1 MRICQVHPAC
11 GIDVPPKD
19 WGAIEKIVW
28 ELHLNFLAHGHESEI
43 KFATEIN
50 PGDFDVVHCHVGNLA
65 LMLQERGV
73 PYVFQLHDHH
83 AFHYGKDSHV
93 FRENM
98 KAIEGSIATLVPAR
112 YLVGYFDH
120 PKVQY
125 FAHGINNKE
134 FYPIEKPIPQEPKLL
149 MVANNGLAGNA
160 GFDRKG
166 FSYGIALA
174 QARNLPITVAGPS
187 NNKHF
192 FNSHL
197 WTLAY
202 PKLNIIFDLP
212 NSKLLN
218 LYHQHD
224 IFIHPT
230 MLEAGH
236 PNLTMIE
243 AAAAGLP
250 IIADWE
256 HETTF
261 HGAWRAPRDVF
272 EMAKGLDDIMNNW
285 DLYREKCSNTAQEL
299 DWYNRVTELVKLYER
314 SFEGNI
320 Q

>member
-1 MRICQVHPAC
+1 MRICQLHPAC

-28 ELHLNFLAHGHESEI
+28 ELHLNFLEQGHESFI
-43 KFATEIN
+43 KFATEVN
-50 PGDFDVVHCHVGNLA
+50 PGDFDIVHCHVGNLA
-65 LMLQERGV
+65 LMLQEREI

-83 AFHYGKDSHV
+83 AYHYGKDSYV
-93 FRENM
+93 FKENM
-98 KAIEGSIATLVPAR
+98 QAIEGSILSLVPAR
-112 YLVGYFDH
+112 YLVDYFDH

-134 FYPIEKPIPQEPKLL
+134 FYPIKKSKPKEPKLL
-149 MVANNGLAGNA
+149 MVANNGLAGNPS
-160 GFDRKG
+160 FDRKG

-174 QARNLPITVAGPS
+174 QIRNLPITVAGPS

-192 FNSHL
+192 FNNHL
-197 WTLAY
+197 WALAY

-212 NSKLLN
+212 NSQLLD

-256 HETTF
+256 HETVF
-261 HGAWRAPRDVF
+261 HGAWRSPRDIF
-272 EMAKGLDDIMNNW
+272 EMGKGLDNILNNW
-285 DLYREKCSNTAQEL
+285 ENYRQKCLDTAKEL
-299 DWYNRVTELVKLYER
+299 DWYNRAEKLVKIYQEV
-314 SFEGNI
+314 I
-320 Q
+320 

>member
-1 MRICQVHPAC
+1 MKICQVHPAC

-28 ELHLNFLAHGHESEI
+28 ELHLNFLAHGYESEI

-65 LMLQERGV
+65 LMLQKQGV

-83 AFHYGKDSHV
+83 AYHYGKDSHV

-98 KAIEGSIATLVPAR
+98 KAIEGSIASLVPAR
-112 YLVGYFDH
+112 YLVEYFDH

-134 FYPIEKPIPQEPKLL
+134 FYPIKKSKPKEPKLL
-149 MVANNGLAGNA
+149 MVANNGLAGNPS
-160 GFDRKG
+160 FDRKG

-174 QARNLPITVAGPS
+174 QSRNLPITVAGPS

-212 NSKLLN
+212 NSELLN

-243 AAAAGLP
+243 AVAAGLP
-250 IIADWE
+250 VVADWE
-256 HETTF
+256 HETVF
-261 HGAWRAPRDVF
+261 HGGWRAPRDVF
-272 EMAKGLDDIMNNW
+272 EMARGLDDIINNW
-285 DLYREKCSNTAQEL
+285 DDYRQRCSNTAQEL
-299 DWYNRVTELVKLYER
+299 DWFNRAEELVKIYQEV
-314 SFEGNI
+314 I
-320 Q
+320 

>member
-50 PGDFDVVHCHVGNLA
+50 PSDFDIVHCHVGNLA
-65 LMLQERGV
+65 IMLQEREI
-73 PYVFQLHDHH
+73 PYIFQLHDHH
-83 AFHYGKDSHV
+83 AYHYGKDSHV
-93 FRENM
+93 FKENI
-98 KAIEGSIATLVPAR
+98 KAIEGSITSLVPAK
-112 YLVGYFDH
+112 YLVDYFDH

-125 FAHGINNKE
+125 FAHGVNNKE
-134 FYPIEKPIPQEPKLL
+134 FYPIDKPKPTEPKLL
-149 MVANNGLAGNA
+149 MVANNGLAGNP

-174 QARNLPITVAGPS
+174 QSRNLPITIAGPS

-192 FNSHL
+192 FNNHL

-212 NSKLLN
+212 NSELLN

-243 AAAAGLP
+243 AVAAGLP
-250 IIADWE
+250 VIADWE
-256 HETTF
+256 YSTDF

-272 EMAKGLDDIMNNW
+272 EMTKGLDDIMNNW
-285 DLYREKCSNTAQEL
+285 DDYRQRCFNTAKEL
-299 DWYNRVTELVKLYER
+299 DWFNRAGKLVKIYQEVV
-314 SFEGNI
+314 
-320 Q
+320 

>member
-1 MRICQVHPAC
+1 MRICQLHPAC

-28 ELHLNFLAHGHESEI
+28 ELHLNFLEQGHESFI
-43 KFATEIN
+43 KFATEVN
-50 PGDFDVVHCHVGNLA
+50 PGDFDIVHCHVGNLA
-65 LMLQERGV
+65 LMLQEREI

-83 AFHYGKDSHV
+83 AYHYGKDSYV
-93 FRENM
+93 FKENM
-98 KAIEGSIATLVPAR
+98 QAIEGSILSLVPAR
-112 YLVGYFDH
+112 YLVDYFDH

-134 FYPIEKPIPQEPKLL
+134 FYPIKKSKPKEPKLL
-149 MVANNGLAGNA
+149 MVANNGLAGNPS
-160 GFDRKG
+160 FDRKG

-174 QARNLPITVAGPS
+174 QIRNLPITVAGPS

-192 FNSHL
+192 FNNHL
-197 WTLAY
+197 WALAY

-212 NSKLLN
+212 NSQLLD

-256 HETTF
+256 HETVF
-261 HGAWRAPRDVF
+261 HGAWRAPRDIF
-272 EMAKGLDDIMNNW
+272 EMGKGLDDILNNW
-285 DLYREKCSNTAQEL
+285 GNYRQKCLDTAKEL
-299 DWYNRVTELVKLYER
+299 DWYNRAEKLVKIYQEV
-314 SFEGNI
+314 I
-320 Q
+320 

>member
-28 ELHLNFLAHGHESEI
+28 ELHLNFLAQGHESEI

-83 AFHYGKDSHV
+83 AYHYGKESHV
-93 FRENM
+93 FKENM
-98 KAIEGSIATLVPAR
+98 RAVEGSMMTLVPAR

-134 FYPIEKPIPQEPKLL
+134 FYPINKPQPTEPKLL
-149 MVANNGLAGNA
+149 MVANNGLAGNS

-174 QARNLPITVAGPS
+174 QLHNLPITVAGPS

-192 FNSHL
+192 FNNHL

-212 NSKLLN
+212 NSELLN

-224 IFIHPT
+224 IFVHPT

-256 HETTF
+256 HETVF

-272 EMAKGLDDIMNNW
+272 EMAKGLDDIMDKW
-285 DLYREKCSNTAQEL
+285 DSYRQRCLDTAQEL

-320 Q
+320 

>member
-1 MRICQVHPAC
+1 
-11 GIDVPPKD
+11 
-19 WGAIEKIVW
+19 
-28 ELHLNFLAHGHESEI
+28 
-43 KFATEIN
+43 
-50 PGDFDVVHCHVGNLA
+50 
-65 LMLQERGV
+65 MLQEREI

-83 AFHYGKDSHV
+83 AYHYGKDSYV
-93 FRENM
+93 FKENM
-98 KAIEGSIATLVPAR
+98 QAIEGSILSLVPAR
-112 YLVGYFDH
+112 YLVDYFDH

-125 FAHGINNKE
+125 FAHGVSNKE
-134 FYPIEKPIPQEPKLL
+134 FYPIEKPIPLEPKLL
-149 MVANNGLAGNA
+149 MVANNGLAGNP

-174 QARNLPITVAGPS
+174 QIRNLPITVAGPS

-192 FNSHL
+192 FNNHL
-197 WTLAY
+197 WALAY

-212 NSKLLN
+212 NSQLLN

-256 HETTF
+256 HETVF
-261 HGAWRAPRDVF
+261 HGAWRAPRDIF
-272 EMAKGLDDIMNNW
+272 EMGKGLDDILNNW
-285 DLYREKCSNTAQEL
+285 KNYRQKCLDTAKEL
-299 DWYNRVTELVKLYER
+299 DWYNRAEKLVKIYQEV
-314 SFEGNI
+314 I
-320 Q
+320 

>member
-28 ELHLNFLAHGHESEI
+28 ELHLNFLAHGYESEI

-50 PGDFDVVHCHVGNLA
+50 PSDFDIVHCHVGNLA
-65 LMLQERGV
+65 IMLQEREI
-73 PYVFQLHDHH
+73 PYIFQLHDHH
-83 AFHYGKDSHV
+83 AYHYGKDSHV
-93 FRENM
+93 FKENI
-98 KAIEGSIATLVPAR
+98 KAIEGSITSLVPAK
-112 YLVGYFDH
+112 YLVDYFDH

-125 FAHGINNKE
+125 FAHGVNNKE
-134 FYPIEKPIPQEPKLL
+134 FYPIDKPKPTEPKLL
-149 MVANNGLAGNA
+149 MVANNGLAGNP

-174 QARNLPITVAGPS
+174 QSRNLPITIAGPS

-192 FNSHL
+192 FNNHL

-212 NSKLLN
+212 NSELLN

-243 AAAAGLP
+243 AVAAGLP

-256 HETTF
+256 YSTDF

-272 EMAKGLDDIMNNW
+272 EMTKGLDDIMNNW
-285 DLYREKCSNTAQEL
+285 DDYRQRCFNTAQEL
-299 DWYNRVTELVKLYER
+299 DWFNRAGKLVKIYQEVV
-314 SFEGNI
+314 
-320 Q
+320 

>member
-1 MRICQVHPAC
+1 MRICQLHPAC

-28 ELHLNFLAHGHESEI
+28 ELHLNFLEHGHESEI
-43 KFATEIN
+43 KFTTEVN
-50 PGDFDVVHCHVGNLA
+50 PGDFDIVHCHVGNLA
-65 LMLQERGV
+65 LMLQEREI

-83 AFHYGKDSHV
+83 AYHYGKDSYV
-93 FRENM
+93 FKENM
-98 KAIEGSIATLVPAR
+98 QAIEGSILSLVPAR
-112 YLVGYFDH
+112 YLVDYFDH

-134 FYPIEKPIPQEPKLL
+134 FYPIKKSKPKEPKLL
-149 MVANNGLAGNA
+149 MVANNGLAGNPS
-160 GFDRKG
+160 FDRKG

-174 QARNLPITVAGPS
+174 QIRNLPITVAGPS

-192 FNSHL
+192 FNNHL
-197 WTLAY
+197 WALAY

-212 NSKLLN
+212 NSQLLD

-256 HETTF
+256 HETVF
-261 HGAWRAPRDVF
+261 HGAWRAPRDIF
-272 EMAKGLDDIMNNW
+272 EMDKGLDNILNNW
-285 DLYREKCSNTAQEL
+285 ENYRQKCLDTAKEL
-299 DWYNRVTELVKLYER
+299 DWYNRAEKLVKIYQEV
-314 SFEGNI
+314 I
-320 Q
+320 

>member
-1 MRICQVHPAC
+1 MRICQLHPAC

-28 ELHLNFLAHGHESEI
+28 ELHLNFLEQGHESFI
-43 KFATEIN
+43 KFATEVN
-50 PGDFDVVHCHVGNLA
+50 PGDFDIVHCHVGNLA
-65 LMLQERGV
+65 LMLQEREI

-83 AFHYGKDSHV
+83 AYHYGKDSYV
-93 FRENM
+93 FKENM
-98 KAIEGSIATLVPAR
+98 QAIEGSILSLVPAR
-112 YLVGYFDH
+112 YLVDYFDH

-134 FYPIEKPIPQEPKLL
+134 FYPIKKSKPKEPKLL
-149 MVANNGLAGNA
+149 MVANNGLAGNPS
-160 GFDRKG
+160 FDRKG

-174 QARNLPITVAGPS
+174 QIRNLPITVAGPS

-192 FNSHL
+192 FNNHL
-197 WTLAY
+197 WALAY

-212 NSKLLN
+212 NSQLLD

-256 HETTF
+256 HETVF
-261 HGAWRAPRDVF
+261 HGAWRAPRDIF
-272 EMAKGLDDIMNNW
+272 EMGKGLDNILNNW
-285 DLYREKCSNTAQEL
+285 ENYRQKCLDTAKEL
-299 DWYNRVTELVKLYER
+299 DWYNRAEKLVKIYQEV
-314 SFEGNI
+314 I
-320 Q
+320 

>member
-1 MRICQVHPAC
+1 MRICQLHPAC

-19 WGAIEKIVW
+19 WGVIEKIVW
-28 ELHLNFLAHGHESEI
+28 ELHLNFLEQGHESFI
-43 KFATEIN
+43 KFATEVN
-50 PGDFDVVHCHVGNLA
+50 PGDFDIVHCHVGNLA
-65 LMLQERGV
+65 LMLQEREI

-83 AFHYGKDSHV
+83 AYHYGKDSYV
-93 FRENM
+93 FKENM
-98 KAIEGSIATLVPAR
+98 QAIEGSILSLVPAR
-112 YLVGYFDH
+112 YLVDYFDH

-134 FYPIEKPIPQEPKLL
+134 FYPIKKSKPKEPKLL
-149 MVANNGLAGNA
+149 MVANNGLAGNPS
-160 GFDRKG
+160 FDRKG

-174 QARNLPITVAGPS
+174 QIRNLPITVAGPS

-192 FNSHL
+192 FNNHL
-197 WTLAY
+197 WALAY

-212 NSKLLN
+212 NSQLLD

-256 HETTF
+256 HETVF
-261 HGAWRAPRDVF
+261 HGAWRAPRDIF
-272 EMAKGLDDIMNNW
+272 EMGKGLDNILNNW
-285 DLYREKCSNTAQEL
+285 ENYRQKCLDTAKEL
-299 DWYNRVTELVKLYER
+299 DWYNRAEKLVKIYQEV
-314 SFEGNI
+314 I
-320 Q
+320 

>member
-1 MRICQVHPAC
+1 MKICQIHPAC

-50 PGDFDVVHCHVGNLA
+50 PGDFDIVHCHVGNLA
-65 LMLQERGV
+65 LMLQEQNV

-83 AFHYGKDSHV
+83 AYHYGKDSHV

-98 KAIEGSIATLVPAR
+98 KAIEGSIMTLVPAR
-112 YLVGYFDH
+112 YLVDYFDH

-125 FAHGINNKE
+125 FAHGVNTKE
-134 FYPIEKPIPQEPKLL
+134 FYPIDKPQPTEPKLL
-149 MVANNGLAGNA
+149 MVANNGLAGNP

-166 FSYGIALA
+166 FEYGIALA
-174 QARNLPITVAGPS
+174 QSRNLSITVAGPS

-192 FNSHL
+192 FNNHL

-212 NSKLLN
+212 NSELLN

-224 IFIHPT
+224 IFVHPT

-243 AAAAGLP
+243 AVAAGLP
-250 IIADWE
+250 VIADWE
-256 HETTF
+256 HETVF
-261 HGAWRAPRDVF
+261 HGGWRAPRDVF
-272 EMAKGLDDIMNNW
+272 EMAKGLDDIINNW
-285 DLYREKCSNTAQEL
+285 DNYRQRCLDTSKEL
-299 DWYNRVTELVKLYER
+299 DWFNRTKKLVELYER
-314 SFEGNI
+314 SFKGDL

>member
-1 MRICQVHPAC
+1 MRICQLHPAC

-28 ELHLNFLAHGHESEI
+28 ELHLNFLEQGHESFI
-43 KFATEIN
+43 KFATEVN
-50 PGDFDVVHCHVGNLA
+50 PGDFDIVHCHVGNLA
-65 LMLQERGV
+65 LMLQEREI

-83 AFHYGKDSHV
+83 AYHYGKDSYV
-93 FRENM
+93 FKENM
-98 KAIEGSIATLVPAR
+98 QAIEGSILSLVPAR
-112 YLVGYFDH
+112 YLVDYFDH

-134 FYPIEKPIPQEPKLL
+134 FYPIKKPIPLEPKLL
-149 MVANNGLAGNA
+149 MVTNNGLAGNPS
-160 GFDRKG
+160 FDRKG

-174 QARNLPITVAGPS
+174 QIHNLPITVAGPS

-192 FNSHL
+192 FNNHL
-197 WTLAY
+197 WALAY

-212 NSKLLN
+212 NSQLLD

-256 HETTF
+256 HETVF
-261 HGAWRAPRDVF
+261 HGAWRAPRDIF
-272 EMAKGLDDIMNNW
+272 EMGKGLDNILNNW
-285 DLYREKCSNTAQEL
+285 ENYRQKCLDTAKEL
-299 DWYNRVTELVKLYER
+299 DWYNRAEKLVKIYQEV
-314 SFEGNI
+314 I
-320 Q
+320 

>member
-1 MRICQVHPAC
+1 MRICQLHPAC

-28 ELHLNFLAHGHESEI
+28 ELHLNFLEQGHESFI
-43 KFATEIN
+43 KFATEVN
-50 PGDFDVVHCHVGNLA
+50 PGDFDIVHCHVGNLA
-65 LMLQERGV
+65 LMLQEREI

-83 AFHYGKDSHV
+83 AYHYGKDSYV
-93 FRENM
+93 FKENM
-98 KAIEGSIATLVPAR
+98 QAIEGSILSLVPAR
-112 YLVGYFDH
+112 YLVDYFDH

-134 FYPIEKPIPQEPKLL
+134 FYPIKKSKPKEPKLL
-149 MVANNGLAGNA
+149 MVANNGLAGNPS
-160 GFDRKG
+160 FDRKG

-174 QARNLPITVAGPS
+174 QIRNLPITVAGPS

-192 FNSHL
+192 FNNHL
-197 WTLAY
+197 WALAY

-212 NSKLLN
+212 NSQLLD

-256 HETTF
+256 HETVF
-261 HGAWRAPRDVF
+261 HGAWRAPRDIF
-272 EMAKGLDDIMNNW
+272 KMGNGLDDILNNW
-285 DLYREKCSNTAQEL
+285 ENYRQKCLDTAKEL
-299 DWYNRVTELVKLYER
+299 DWYNRAEKLVKIYQEV
-314 SFEGNI
+314 I
-320 Q
+320 

>member
-1 MRICQVHPAC
+1 MRICQLHPAC

-134 FYPIEKPIPQEPKLL
+134 FYPIEKSKPTEPKLL
-149 MVANNGLAGNA
+149 MVANNGLAGNS

-174 QARNLPITVAGPS
+174 QIRNLPITVAGPS

-192 FNSHL
+192 FNNHL
-197 WTLAY
+197 WALAY

-212 NSKLLN
+212 NSQLLD

-256 HETTF
+256 HETVF

-272 EMAKGLDDIMNNW
+272 EMGKGLDNILNNW
-285 DLYREKCSNTAQEL
+285 ENYRQKCLDTAKEL
-299 DWYNRVTELVKLYER
+299 DWYNRAEKLVKIYQEV
-314 SFEGNI
+314 I
-320 Q
+320 

>member
-28 ELHLNFLAHGHESEI
+28 ELHLNFLAHGYESEI

-50 PGDFDVVHCHVGNLA
+50 PSDFDIVHCHVGNLA
-65 LMLQERGV
+65 IMLQEREI
-73 PYVFQLHDHH
+73 PYIFQLHDHH
-83 AFHYGKDSHV
+83 AYHYGKDSHV
-93 FRENM
+93 FKENI
-98 KAIEGSIATLVPAR
+98 KAIEGSITSLVPAK
-112 YLVGYFDH
+112 YLIDYFDH

-125 FAHGINNKE
+125 FAHGVNNKE
-134 FYPIEKPIPQEPKLL
+134 FYPIDKPKPTEPKLL
-149 MVANNGLAGNA
+149 MVANNGLAGNP

-174 QARNLPITVAGPS
+174 QSRNLPITIAGPS

-192 FNSHL
+192 FNNHL

-212 NSKLLN
+212 NSELLN

-243 AAAAGLP
+243 AVAAGLP
-250 IIADWE
+250 VIADWE
-256 HETTF
+256 YSTDF

-272 EMAKGLDDIMNNW
+272 EMTKGLDDIMNNW
-285 DLYREKCSNTAQEL
+285 DDYRQRCFNTAKEL
-299 DWYNRVTELVKLYER
+299 DWFNRAGKLVKIYQEVV
-314 SFEGNI
+314 
-320 Q
+320 

>member
-11 GIDVPPKD
+11 GIEVPPKD

-28 ELHLNFLAHGHESEI
+28 ELHLNFLAQGHESEI

-50 PGDFDVVHCHVGNLA
+50 PGDFDIVHCHVGNLA
-65 LMLQERGV
+65 LMLQEQNV

-83 AFHYGKDSHV
+83 AYHYGKDSHV

-98 KAIEGSIATLVPAR
+98 RAIEGSIMALVPAR
-112 YLVGYFDH
+112 YLVDYFDH

-125 FAHGINNKE
+125 FAHGVNTKE
-134 FYPIEKPIPQEPKLL
+134 FYPIEKSKPTEPKLL
-149 MVANNGLAGNA
+149 MVANNGLAGNP

-166 FSYGIALA
+166 FAYGIALA

-192 FNSHL
+192 FNNHL

-212 NSKLLN
+212 NSKLLD

-224 IFIHPT
+224 IFVHPT

-236 PNLTMIE
+236 PNLTMVE

-256 HETTF
+256 HETVF
-261 HGAWRAPRDVF
+261 HGGWRAPRDIF
-272 EMAKGLDDIMNNW
+272 EMARGLNDIMDNW
-285 DLYREKCSNTAQEL
+285 DSYRERCLNTAQEL
-299 DWYNRVTELVKLYER
+299 DWFNRTKELIELYER
-314 SFEGNI
+314 SFKGNL
-320 Q
+320 

>member
-28 ELHLNFLAHGHESEI
+28 ELHLNFLAHGYESEI

-65 LMLQERGV
+65 LMLQKQGV

-83 AFHYGKDSHV
+83 AYHYGKDSHV

-98 KAIEGSIATLVPAR
+98 KAIEGSIASLVPAR
-112 YLVGYFDH
+112 YLVEYFDH

-134 FYPIEKPIPQEPKLL
+134 FYPIKKSKPKEPKLL
-149 MVANNGLAGNA
+149 MVANNGLAGNPS
-160 GFDRKG
+160 FDRKG

-174 QARNLPITVAGPS
+174 QSRNLPITVAGPS

-212 NSKLLN
+212 NSELLN

-243 AAAAGLP
+243 AVAAGLP
-250 IIADWE
+250 VVADWE
-256 HETTF
+256 HETVF
-261 HGAWRAPRDVF
+261 HGGWRAPRDVF
-272 EMAKGLDDIMNNW
+272 EMARGLDDIMNNW
-285 DLYREKCSNTAQEL
+285 DDYRQRCSNTAQEL
-299 DWYNRVTELVKLYER
+299 DWFNRAEELVKIYQEV
-314 SFEGNI
+314 I
-320 Q
+320 

>member
-1 MRICQVHPAC
+1 MKICQVHPAC

-28 ELHLNFLAHGHESEI
+28 ELHLNFLAQGHESKI

-50 PGDFDVVHCHVGNLA
+50 PGDFDIVHCHVGNLA
-65 LMLQERGV
+65 IMLQERNV

-83 AFHYGKDSHV
+83 AYHYGKESHV
-93 FRENM
+93 FKENM
-98 KAIEGSIATLVPAR
+98 RAIEGSIMSLVPAR
-112 YLVGYFDH
+112 YLVKYFDH

-125 FAHGINNKE
+125 FAHGVNTKE
-134 FYPIEKPIPQEPKLL
+134 FYPVNKPQPTEPKLL
-149 MVANNGLAGNA
+149 MVANNGLAGNS

-174 QARNLPITVAGPS
+174 QLHNLPITVAGPS

-192 FNSHL
+192 FNNHL

-212 NSKLLN
+212 NSELLN

-224 IFIHPT
+224 IFVHPT

-243 AAAAGLP
+243 AVAAGLP
-250 IIADWE
+250 VIADWE
-256 HETTF
+256 SETDF
-261 HGAWRAPRDVF
+261 HGGWRAPRDVF
-272 EMAKGLDDIMNNW
+272 EMSRGLNDIISNW
-285 DLYREKCSNTAQEL
+285 DSYLLRCANTAQEL

-320 Q
+320 